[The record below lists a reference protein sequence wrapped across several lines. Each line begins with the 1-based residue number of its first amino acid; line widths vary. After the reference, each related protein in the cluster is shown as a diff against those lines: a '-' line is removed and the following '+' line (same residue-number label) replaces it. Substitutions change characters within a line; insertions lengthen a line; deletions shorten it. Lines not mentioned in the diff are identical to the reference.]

1 MHRRCKWSRH
11 WTACTIAGLSLG
23 CALIASVAVAFARGG
38 GALVDRPHGA
48 TTSGGC
54 DLHSRHGRA
63 EADAARDSVGRATR
77 TSAPFTT
84 EGSNIVL
91 KLPVLLSGPPIQRGF
106 LGLSFEYR
114 AIEAYAGSD
123 PDALNP
129 VLEKLIS
136 NLSPGQP
143 PRIRIGGDSTD
154 WTWWPV
160 PHMRQPLGVSYT
172 ITKQWL
178 AVTRALATALGA
190 RLILGINLEADSAP
204 LAAAEAQALSDGI
217 GARAI
222 SALEPGNEPELYRSW
237 GWYCSSADRPV
248 TGRPSSYDFPAFV
261 QDFSNITT
269 AIPRD
274 LPLAGP
280 TVGIHTWFPGLP
292 EFLAANPRVR
302 VVTLHRYPLQ
312 NFVSTAS
319 PVYPSIGNLLSDA
332 ASRGLADSIAPY
344 VRIAHA
350 HHLPLRID
358 EMNTVSAGQA
368 PGVADSFASALWIV
382 DALFNMARVG
392 VDGVNIHTFPGAT
405 YDLFRFWRT
414 QGVWQGFV
422 SPEYYGM
429 LMFAQA
435 APLGSRLLTSFTA
448 TGDAVKAWATYTPDR
463 TLRVVLI
470 NDHPYPQTVVL
481 QAAGHMPPATLE
493 RLLAPDINSLQGV
506 TLGGQT
512 FGRQTATGVLGQSTD
527 IAVSPANHR
536 YLVSLPPNSAA
547 LLTIHWPSPAGSELD
562 HQADQPGL

>member
-1 MHRRCKWSRH
+1 MHRRGKRSRH
-11 WTACTIAGLSLG
+11 WTASTIAGLLLC
-23 CALIASVAVAFARGG
+23 CALVASLAVA
-38 GALVDRPHGA
+38 GAKGSGTLGDRPHSA
-48 TTSGGC
+48 TTRGGC
-54 DLHSRHGRA
+54 HLHSRHGRA
-63 EADAARDSVGRATR
+63 EADAARDSVGAATR

-91 KLPVLLSGPPIQRGF
+91 TLPGLLSGSPIQRGF

-123 PDALNP
+123 PNALNP

-160 PHMRQPLGVSYT
+160 PHMRQPPGVSYT

-190 RLILGINLEADSAP
+190 RLILGIDLEADSAP

-222 SALEPGNEPELYRSW
+222 SSLEPGNEPELYRSW
-237 GWYCSSADRPV
+237 SWYCSSAGRPV
-248 TGRPSSYDFPAFV
+248 TGRPRSYDFPAFV
-261 QDFSNITT
+261 QDFSKITA

-312 NFVSTAS
+312 NFVSPAS
-319 PVYPSIGNLLSDA
+319 PVYPSISNLLSDA

-368 PGVADSFASALWIV
+368 PGVADSFASALWV
-382 DALFNMARVG
+382 LDALFNMARVG

-405 YDLFRFWRT
+405 YDLFHFWRT

-463 TLRVVLI
+463 TIRVVLI
-470 NDHPYPQTVVL
+470 NDHSYPETVVL
-481 QAAGHMPPATLE
+481 QAAGRPAPATLE
-493 RLLAPDINSLQGV
+493 RLLAPSIHSTKGV

-512 FGRQTATGVLGQSTD
+512 FGAQTTTGALAGHSTD
-527 IAVSPANHR
+527 ITASPANRR
-536 YLVSLPPNSAA
+536 YLVSLPPSSAA
-547 LLTIHWPSPAGSELD
+547 ILTIH
-562 HQADQPGL
+562 

>member
-1 MHRRCKWSRH
+1 MHRRGKRSRH
-11 WTACTIAGLSLG
+11 WTAYTITGLFLC
-23 CALIASVAVAFARGG
+23 CALVASLAVA
-38 GALVDRPHGA
+38 GAKGSGTLGDRPHSA

-63 EADAARDSVGRATR
+63 EADAARDSVGPATR

-84 EGSNIVL
+84 ESSNIVL
-91 KLPVLLSGPPIQRGF
+91 TLPGVLIGSPIQRGF

-123 PDALNP
+123 PNALNP

-160 PHMRQPLGVSYT
+160 PHMRQPPGVSYT

-190 RLILGINLEADSAP
+190 RLILGIDLEAESAP
-204 LAAAEAQALSDGI
+204 LAAAEAQALSDGL

-237 GWYCSSADRPV
+237 SWYCSSAGRPV
-248 TGRPSSYDFPAFV
+248 TGRPRSYDFPAFV
-261 QDFSNITT
+261 QDFSKITT
-269 AIPRD
+269 VIPRD

-292 EFLAANPRVR
+292 EFLAANRRVR

-312 NFVSTAS
+312 SFVSPAS
-319 PVYPSIGNLLSDA
+319 PVYPSVSNLLSDA

-344 VRIAHA
+344 VRVAHA

-368 PGVADSFASALWIV
+368 PGVADSFASALWIL

-405 YDLFRFWRT
+405 YDLFHFSRT
-414 QGVWQGFV
+414 PGVWQGFV

-463 TLRVVLI
+463 TIRVVLI
-470 NDHPYPQTVVL
+470 NDHSYPETVVL
-481 QAAGHMPPATLE
+481 QAAGRPAPATLE
-493 RLLAPDINSLQGV
+493 RLLAPSIYSKKGV

-512 FGRQTATGVLGQSTD
+512 FGAQTATGVLAGQSTH
-527 IAVSPANHR
+527 ITVSPANRR
-536 YLVSLPPNSAA
+536 YLVSLPPSSAA
-547 LLTIHWPSPAGSELD
+547 MLTIR
-562 HQADQPGL
+562 